1 MLGLCGKEEGILVG
15 FKIMKKNKRKKLG
28 KEKSLWDRYGHKAI
42 SAPEYKDSVKY
53 IREMR
58 NKE

>member
-1 MLGLCGKEEGILVG
+1 
-15 FKIMKKNKRKKLG
+15 MKKVKRYTIKK
-28 KEKSLWDRYGHKAI
+28 KSIDKSKSFWERYKDKII

-58 NKE
+58 DKE

>member
-1 MLGLCGKEEGILVG
+1 MKKKTDKKEKQL
-15 FKIMKKNKRKKLG
+15 KKNKSFL
-28 KEKSLWDRYGHKAI
+28 ERYGHLII

-58 NKE
+58 DAE